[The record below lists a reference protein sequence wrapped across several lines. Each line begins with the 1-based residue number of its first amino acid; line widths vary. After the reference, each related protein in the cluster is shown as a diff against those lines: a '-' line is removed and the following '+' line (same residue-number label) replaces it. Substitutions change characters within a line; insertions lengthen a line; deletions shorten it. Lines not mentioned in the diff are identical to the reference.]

1 MKKDIFT
8 MEGKNVVFTGGCGA
22 LGRVMVKA
30 LLEYGANV
38 AVPEICD
45 RFDESFDEYKAQ
57 NKLKVIVTDLSKTES
72 IRASFEEANN
82 FLGGIDVLVNCAAY
96 GGGAGGKSCEYR
108 LDKIDDDTWEN
119 GVDGTLNVI
128 FRCTR
133 EVIPYF
139 DKKGKGNIVNV
150 GSMYGLIAPDFDI
163 YGENIPWSP
172 PTYGAGK
179 AGVLQFTRYCAS
191 ALARR
196 NIRVNSIT
204 PGPFPGITPATD
216 MEFIGRLSNKTM
228 LKRTGK
234 AEELNGA
241 LLLLASEASSFMTG
255 TNIVVDGGMTQW

>member
-163 YGENIPWSP
+163 YGEDIPWSP

>member
-133 EVIPYF
+133 EVIPFF

-163 YGENIPWSP
+163 YGEDIPWSP

>member
-8 MEGKNVVFTGGCGA
+8 MEGKNVIFTGGCGA

-38 AVPEICD
+38 AVPEMCD
-45 RFDESFDEYKAQ
+45 RFDESFDQYKNN
-57 NKLKVIVTDLSKTES
+57 NKLKVIITDLSSTES
-72 IRASFEEANN
+72 IKASFSEADKA
-82 FLGGIDVLVNCAAY
+82 FGGIDVLVNCAAY

-108 LDKIDDDTWEN
+108 LDKIDDETWEN

-139 DKKGKGNIVNV
+139 DKKGKGTIVNV
-150 GSMYGLIAPDFDI
+150 GSMYGLIAPDFEI
-163 YGENIPWSP
+163 YGDNIPWSP

-241 LLLLASEASSFMTG
+241 LLLLASDASSFMTG

>member
-1 MKKDIFT
+1 MKNDIFS
-8 MEGKNVVFTGGCGA
+8 MKGKNVIFTGGCGA
-22 LGRVMVKA
+22 LGSVMVKA
-30 LLEYGANV
+30 LLAYGAKV
-38 AVPEICD
+38 AVPEMCD
-45 RFDESFDEYKAQ
+45 RFDESFDEYKA
-57 NKLKVIVTDLSKTES
+57 NNMLKVIITDLSKTES
-72 IRASFEEANN
+72 IRTSFEEANN

-119 GVDGTLNVI
+119 GVDGNLNVI

-139 DKKGKGNIVNV
+139 DRKGKGNIVNV

-163 YGENIPWSP
+163 YGEDIPWSP

-204 PGPFPGITPATD
+204 PGPFPGITPTTN

-241 LLLLASEASSFMTG
+241 LLLLASDASSFMTG
-255 TNIVVDGGMTQW
+255 SNIVVDGGMTQF

>member
-1 MKKDIFT
+1 MVGDIFS
-8 MEGKNVVFTGGCGA
+8 MVGKTVVFTGGCGM

-38 AVPEICD
+38 VVPSKTD
-45 RFDESFDEYKAQ
+45 RFDQAFDMYRIDG
-57 NKLKVIVTDLSKTES
+57 KLKFVEADLSDSES
-72 IRASFEEANN
+72 TRAAFEQAEKIFGKIN
-82 FLGGIDVLVNCAAY
+82 VLVNCVAY

-108 LDKIDDDTWEN
+108 LDEITDEVWEN
-119 GVDGTLNVI
+119 SIDGTLNVV

-139 DKKGKGNIVNV
+139 DRIGGGCIVNI
-150 GSMYGLIAPDFDI
+150 GSMYGMVAPNFEV
-163 YGENIPWSP
+163 YGDDIPWNP
-172 PTYGAGK
+172 PPYGAGK

-204 PGPFPGITPATD
+204 PGTFPDVSVADKGFVA
-216 MEFIGRLSNKTM
+216 RLSEKVM

-234 AEELNGA
+234 PEELNGA
-241 LLLLASEASSFMTG
+241 LLLLCSDASSFMTG
-255 TNIVVDGGMTQW
+255 TNIVVDGGATQW